1 METYTLPTYND
12 VQKLFDRYSE
22 KEQNLIL
29 DRVSAL
35 TESGIS
41 DDQVLSALEQD
52 SEMSALDELMAMTGL
67 DEVKEAVMSQVN
79 YHKIMRMRRIAG
91 RKTPRR
97 LMHMLLTGNPGTGKT
112 TVARLIGRIFK
123 QEGILSSGH
132 LIEANRASLID
143 KWIGGTE
150 EKVTEI
156 LNSAR
161 GGILFIDEIYS
172 LVEADGNQTS
182 TRDFGMKVIDTLM
195 PRLSDPDSEVMIIG
209 AGYTSSIR
217 SFLNANP
224 GLASRFPLVL
234 EFRDFTIDELMIIA
248 VSELQKHDFELC
260 PEAHAGLRK
269 LLDEAVKVKDHGN
282 ARLVMT
288 IINNHM
294 IPNMCNRLAKNTN
307 LEQLDID
314 QTGRIMPEDL
324 PSFHALFPLQDR
336 GRHTI
341 GFTR

>member
-1 METYTLPTYND
+1 MEPNTLPTYND

-22 KEQNLIL
+22 KGKDLNIHQ
-29 DRVSAL
+29 
-35 TESGIS
+35 IS
-41 DDQVLSALEQD
+41 DFTAESAVPDDQISAIGQLL
-52 SEMSALDELMAMTGL
+52 EMSALDELMAMTGL

-79 YHKIMRMRRIAG
+79 YHKIMRMRRAAG

-112 TVARLIGRIFK
+112 TVARLIGHIFK
-123 QEGILSSGH
+123 EEGILSSGH
-132 LIEANRASLID
+132 LIETNRASLID

-150 EKVTEI
+150 ERVTEI

-172 LVEADGNQTS
+172 LVESDSHQAS

-195 PRLSDPDSEVMIIG
+195 PRLSDPDSDVMVIG

-224 GLASRFPLVL
+224 GLASRFPIVL

-248 VSELQKHDFELC
+248 ANELQRHDFELC
-260 PEAHAGLRK
+260 PEANIGLK
-269 LLDEAVKVKDHGN
+269 NLLADAVKVKDHGN

-288 IINNHM
+288 IVNNHM
-294 IPNMCNRLAKNTN
+294 IPNMCNRLAKGTD
-307 LEQLDID
+307 LEHIDID
-314 QTGRIMPEDL
+314 LTGRIMPEDL
-324 PSFHALFPLQDR
+324 PSLRTLFPLQDP
-336 GRHTI
+336 GRHSI